1 MITGIVVVSIFFL
14 TAILALLERY
24 LGKFKLPIYIFLGF
38 ILVVLAGTREIGLD
52 PDSEN
57 YEYSYLN
64 YNTSSQLAES
74 IEFSYLWLSSIFNN
88 FTHDVHALFLFYAL
102 FGLGLKF
109 IAFRQ
114 LTEFWFLPVVVYL
127 SYHYELH
134 EMMQIRTG
142 VLSGLF
148 LMAVKYQADRQ
159 KVIAISLLALATFFH
174 YSALVLTPMLFMSSD
189 DMSVK
194 KRLIWAA
201 LIPASYVIYF
211 LGVGITMSMDI
222 PLIGAKLASYQVG
235 AEKGTAEASVNVFRP
250 LHLFTMSIFFYLLYF
265 FDTIKEQNKYFPLMM
280 KLFVC
285 SICSY
290 TVLAF
295 LPVLAQRVSLLY
307 QTITILL
314 YVNIYYTIRPKWA
327 AILIVILI
335 SFVYLNYSMPL
346 IGTHL
351 FWKAE

>member
-1 MITGIVVVSIFFL
+1 MITGIFVVSIFFL

-24 LGKFKLPIYIFLGF
+24 LGKFKFPIYIFLGF

-64 YNTSSQLAES
+64 YNASSQLAES
-74 IEFSYLWLSSIFNN
+74 VEFSYLWLSSIFNH
-88 FTHDVHALFLFYAL
+88 FTHDVHVLFLFYAL
-102 FGLGLKF
+102 LGLGLKF

-148 LMAVKYQADRQ
+148 LMAVKYQADGQ
-159 KVIAISLLALATFFH
+159 KVIAIVLLALATFFH
-174 YSALVLTPMLFMSSD
+174 YSALVLAPMLFMSSN

-201 LIPASYVIYF
+201 LIPASYIIYF
-211 LGVGITMSMDI
+211 VGASISISTEI
-222 PLIGAKLASYQVG
+222 PLVGTKLAAYQIG
-235 AEKGTAEASVNVFRP
+235 AEKGVSEAYVNVFRP
-250 LHLFTMSIFFYLLYF
+250 LHLFTMAIFFYLLYF
-265 FDTIKEQNKYFPLMM
+265 FDTINEQNKYFPLMM

-295 LPVLAQRVSLLY
+295 LPVLAQRVCLLY
-307 QTITILL
+307 QTITIPL

-327 AILIVILI
+327 ATLIVILI
-335 SFVYLNYSMPL
+335 AFVYLNYGMPL

-351 FWKAE
+351 FWKGT

>member
-24 LGKFKLPIYIFLGF
+24 LGKFKFPIYIFLGF
-38 ILVVLAGTREIGLD
+38 ILIVLAGTREIGLD

-57 YEYSYLN
+57 YEYTYLH
-64 YNTSSQLAES
+64 YNSASQLTEA
-74 IEFSYLWLSSIFNN
+74 IEFSYLWLSSIFNQL
-88 FTHDVHALFLFYAL
+88 THDVHALFLLYAL
-102 FGLGLKF
+102 LGLGLKF

-159 KVIAISLLALATFFH
+159 KVIAIFLIALATFFH
-174 YSALVLTPMLFMSSD
+174 YSALVLIPMFFMSSD
-189 DMSVK
+189 DMSMK
-194 KRLIWAA
+194 KRMTWAA
-201 LIPASYVIYF
+201 LIPISYLIYF

-222 PLIGAKLASYQVG
+222 PLIGAKLASYQAG
-235 AEKGTAEASVNVFRP
+235 TEKGTVEAYVNVFRP
-250 LHLFTMSIFFYLLYF
+250 LHLFTISIFFYLLYF
-265 FDTIKEQNKYFPLMM
+265 FDTIKEKNKYFPLMM

-295 LPVLAQRVSLLY
+295 LPVLAQRVCLLY
-307 QTITILL
+307 QTITIPL
-314 YVNIYYTIRPKWA
+314 YVNIYYTLRPKWA
-327 AILIVILI
+327 AILIVVLI
-335 SFVYLNYSMPL
+335 SFVYLNYGMPL